1 MKNTDDYRFWVSLS
15 TQKFNHK
22 PNRNTEVAKLKFYK
36 IYTDVEGFANGI
48 ANGYCYAP
56 VFKYTTFG
64 MNDKTDSNFT
74 YSSFISIDID
84 HAKVD
89 MNTMMENIKYK
100 PTIAYTSCSNGL
112 DGNYSY
118 RLIYC
123 FSDKIEGT
131 REYSNYVYTILDA
144 NGIPVND
151 IDKRSFKASQY
162 YNGNG
167 CGNIDIKVSN
177 IIYNKLDYIEYY
189 KEYSNNNILYINSN
203 ESVNLT
209 HNTTPPTIMSYN
221 DTFVNKNFE
230 YDYWNMRMEDVLSK
244 YVYEY
249 PNIEHTPLP
258 VVDEDTPYIM
268 FPSDYIEIKRY
279 WRVEDGRTAKI
290 RDGEGR
296 RRKLFLNGILR
307 RLIVPSI
314 TFDNLIYNL
323 LFELVYYVS
332 NYEAENVIDKK
343 EIFHIARNVMKADM
357 TKYEGLKGT
366 DRRFMVNPRYCE
378 KYGMNKKQVR
388 NVAMKMIRNQGIG
401 ELYDCSLNDNQNLEI
416 MKQHG
421 LDISPS
427 TLKRWR
433 KENGITKY
441 KKKAHGG
448 LLDVQDE

>member
-1 MKNTDDYRFWVSLS
+1 MEITHDYRFWVSLS
-15 TQKFNHK
+15 QQKFDHK
-22 PNRNTEVAKLKFYK
+22 PDRTTEVGKLRFNRAYQS
-36 IYTDVEGFANGI
+36 VEGFASLI
-48 ANGYCYAP
+48 AKGYCYAP
-56 VFKYTTFG
+56 IFNNATFS
-64 MNDKTDSNFT
+64 MSEKTDANFDN
-74 YSSFISIDID
+74 SSFISIDID
-84 HAKVD
+84 HTQVEMNSMVD
-89 MNTMMENIKYK
+89 SLEYK
-100 PTIAYTSCSNGL
+100 PTISYTSCSNGL

-123 FSDKIEGT
+123 FSDKIKGT
-131 REYSNYVYTILDA
+131 REYANYVQTILNA
-144 NGIPVND
+144 NQISIDD
-151 IDKRSFKASQY
+151 IDKRSLKASQY

-167 CGNIDIKVSN
+167 CGNIDIKVLN
-177 IIYNKLDYIEYY
+177 IIYDKIDFIEYY
-189 KEYSNNNILYINSN
+189 KDYFNDFVDSNNT

-209 HNTTPPTIMSYN
+209 HNTTHTTIMCYN
-221 DTFVNKNFE
+221 DTFVNKDFKN
-230 YDYWNMRMEDVLSK
+230 DYWNMRMEDVLSK

-290 RDGEGR
+290 KDGEGR

-332 NYEAENVIDKK
+332 NFDAQNIIDKK

-357 TKYEGLKGT
+357 TKYDCLKGT

-378 KYGMNKKQVR
+378 KYGLNKKQVR
-388 NVAMKMIRNQGIG
+388 NIACKMIRNQGIG
-401 ELYDCSLNDNQNLEI
+401 ELYDCSLTDKENLEI
-416 MKQHG
+416 MKENG
-421 LDISPS
+421 LDVSLI

-448 LLDVQDE
+448 LLDAQGE

>member
-1 MKNTDDYRFWVSLS
+1 MEITHDYRFWVSLS
-15 TQKFNHK
+15 TQKFDHK
-22 PNRNTEVAKLKFYK
+22 PNRETEVGKLRFSR
-36 IYTDVEGFANGI
+36 IYTDIEGFAEGI
-48 ANGYCYAP
+48 AKGYCYAP
-56 VFKYTTFG
+56 IFKSATFCMG
-64 MNDKTDSNFT
+64 EKTDKNFD

-84 HAKVD
+84 HSKTD
-89 MNTMMENIKYK
+89 MNTMIENIKYR
-100 PTIAYTSCSNGL
+100 PTLAYTSCSNGL
-112 DGNYSY
+112 DGEYSY

-177 IIYNKLDYIEYY
+177 IIYNKKDYIEYY
-189 KEYSNNNILYINSN
+189 KDYFNNN
-203 ESVNLT
+203 ESINLT
-209 HNTTPPTIMSYN
+209 HNTTHPTIMSYN

-366 DRRFMVNPRYCE
+366 DRRFVVNPRYCE
-378 KYGMNKKQVR
+378 KYGLNKKQVR

-441 KKKAHGG
+441 KKKAHSG
-448 LLDVQDE
+448 LLDVQG